1 MEREISHIEIIKKY
15 AKPLEPLP
23 TGVKAGGALKA
34 PVHAVLFDIYGT
46 LFISSSGDVSEARE
60 KIKAGLLSELL
71 KRYRIEIDAADVL
84 NRYFGK
90 IEKIHSRLRRKGIDF
105 PEVEIDRV
113 WMSVLN
119 MESLE
124 YARQF
129 AVEYESVFN
138 PVWPMPF
145 LGEIIAFLKKRNV
158 ILGIIS
164 NAQFFSPLLF
174 KAFTG
179 LTPEGLG
186 FSGELIF
193 YSFEHKYAKP
203 SVRLYR
209 KAEKALEEMSV
220 APQNALYVGNDMLND
235 IYPANTVGFQTAL
248 FAGDKRSLRMRRDD
262 LRCSNLT
269 PDLIISDLMDLSE
282 HIIEVVS

>member
-1 MEREISHIEIIKKY
+1 MTREISHIEIIKKY
-15 AKPLEPLP
+15 AKPLEPQS

-46 LFISSSGDVSEARE
+46 LFISSSGDVSAAGE
-60 KIKAGLLSELL
+60 KIRAGLLNELL
-71 KRYRIEIDAADVL
+71 KRYGIEIDAADVL
-84 NRYFGK
+84 KRYFGE
-90 IEKIHSRLRRKGIDF
+90 IEKIHSRLRCKGIDF

-119 MESLE
+119 MKSIEH
-124 YARQF
+124 ARLF

-138 PVWPMPF
+138 TVWPMPF

-174 KAFTG
+174 EAFTG
-179 LTPEGLG
+179 STPEGLG

-209 KAEKALEEMSV
+209 KAEKALKDMSI

-235 IYPANTVGFQTAL
+235 IYPADTVGFQTAL
-248 FAGDKRSLRMRRDD
+248 FAGDARSLRMRKDD
-262 LRCSNLT
+262 FRCSNLT
-269 PDLIISDLMDLSE
+269 PDIIITDLMDLSE
-282 HIIEVVS
+282 HLISYR

>member
-1 MEREISHIEIIKKY
+1 MTREISHIEIIKKY
-15 AKPLEPLP
+15 AKPLEPQG
-23 TGVKAGGALKA
+23 TGVRAGGALKA

-46 LFISSSGDVSEARE
+46 LFISSSGDISVAGE
-60 KIKAGLLSELL
+60 KIRAGLLSKLL
-71 KRYRIEIDAADVL
+71 KRYGIEIDAADVL

-124 YARQF
+124 RARRF
-129 AVEYESVFN
+129 TVEYESVFN

-145 LGEIIAFLKKRNV
+145 LEEIIAFLKKRKV

-174 KAFTG
+174 EVFTG
-179 LTPEGLG
+179 STPEGLG
-186 FSGELIF
+186 FTGELIF

-203 SVRLYR
+203 SVRIYR
-209 KAEKALEEMSV
+209 KAEKVLKEMSI
-220 APQNALYVGNDMLND
+220 APQSALYVGNDMLND

-248 FAGDKRSLRMRRDD
+248 FAGDKRSLRMRKDD

-269 PDLIISDLMDLSE
+269 PDLIITDLMDLSE
-282 HIIEVVS
+282 HLIRYR